1 MAIHSKTQYRE
12 LFPAN
17 PE

>member
-12 LFPAN
+12 LFRAN